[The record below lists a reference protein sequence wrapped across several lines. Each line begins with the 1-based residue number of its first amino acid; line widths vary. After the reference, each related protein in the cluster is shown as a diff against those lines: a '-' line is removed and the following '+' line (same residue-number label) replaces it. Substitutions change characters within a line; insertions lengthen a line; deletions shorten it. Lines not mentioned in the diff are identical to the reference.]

1 LVAKLTEFPANVETL
16 ALPVSSRPLKLFSVK
31 LKFKPELGANSTRPN
46 LLRFTVALLFSAVA
60 IKLSENTVPE
70 TTFSPFIVTWP
81 ETDNSPDGAF
91 AVGDA
96 NTTIE

>member
-1 LVAKLTEFPANVETL
+1 
-16 ALPVSSRPLKLFSVK
+16 
-31 LKFKPELGANSTRPN
+31 
-46 LLRFTVALLFSAVA
+46 VALLFSAVA

-70 TTFSPFIVTWP
+70 TTFSPLMVTWP

-91 AVGDA
+91 AAGDA